1 MTLKTIR
8 WLLVTLPMPLNEPRC
23 TTSQRSA
30 NGVLDSAGVDGI
42 SLNPH
47 ESKHTDQYGNGSVSP
62 PKSSMLLGMVTTAVT
77 MCG

>member
-47 ESKHTDQYGNGSVSP
+47 ESKHTDQYGNQFRFASQTFD
-62 PKSSMLLGMVTTAVT
+62 LLGMVTTAVT